1 MLSNMASHSTTP
13 LPVPKLVSDQLLKS
27 WNDLQEEAIKILQ
40 DLIKIDTQNFG
51 EDGGNETEAAQY
63 LKNIFDSEGIECT
76 EVRCLYT
83 YTSC

>member
-1 MLSNMASHSTTP
+1 MAARIGSVRSQTSTLPP
-13 LPVPKLVSDQLLKS
+13 LPVPKLINDELLTS
-27 WNDLQEEAIKILQ
+27 WNTLQEEAIKILQ

-76 EVRCLYT
+76 EVRCL
-83 YTSC
+83 